1 MFQVALATSQNQN
14 NPINSHV
21 SNKKP
26 KIMEFNF
33 KTTPYAHQQ
42 EVFDA
47 SWHSESWALFLEMGT
62 GKTKVTIDTIAKLYC
77 DGEIN
82 AAVVIAPKG
91 VYGNWV
97 SKEIPQHMPDDVPCN
112 VVLWQPNLT
121 QKFKA
126 ELMALTNDQEHLK
139 ILVMNVEAFSSKKGP
154 EVAAW
159 FIKRNPNCLMV
170 VDESTSIK
178 NRTAKRTKSIVK
190 LGKQAKY
197 RRILTG
203 SPITKNP
210 MDLYAQCAFLGTDI
224 LGFESFY
231 AFQGRYAVMKTRKFG
246 NRSFQEITGYRN
258 LDELNTKLQTF
269 SSRILK
275 EDCLDLPEKIYMQRQ
290 VPLTKE
296 QESAYKQMKDMAL
309 AMLEKGELSTTQ
321 SVLTQIMRLQEICC
335 GHLKTDDG
343 EVQDIANHRM
353 SELLDVISEMSGKVI
368 IWASWVFDIGKTK
381 DELAKV
387 YGPRSVCTFYGD
399 TPVQERDQM
408 VADFQDPDSEL
419 RFFVANPRTGGYGLT
434 LTAATNM
441 VYYSNQYD
449 LEIRLQSEDRAH
461 RIGQTKHVL
470 YVDLVSPNTV
480 DEKII
485 AALRNKIDLAQ
496 QVLGEEAKK
505 WLV

>member
-1 MFQVALATSQNQN
+1 MQ
-14 NPINSHV
+14 
-21 SNKKP
+21 
-26 KIMEFNF
+26 FNF
-33 KTTPYAHQQ
+33 KTEPYEHQRK
-42 EVFDA
+42 VFDA
-47 SWHSESWALFLEMGT
+47 SWDSKSWALFLEMGT
-62 GKTKVTIDTIAKLYC
+62 GKTKVTIDTMAKLYC
-77 DGEIN
+77 EGEIN

-97 SKEIPQHMPDDVPCN
+97 AKEIPQHMPDDVPCI

-139 ILVMNVEAFSSKKGP
+139 ILVMNVEAFSTKKGP
-154 EVAAW
+154 DVAAW
-159 FIKRNPNCLMV
+159 FVKRNPNCMIV

-190 LGKQAKY
+190 VGKAAKY

-231 AFQGRYAVMKTRKFG
+231 AFQGRYAVMNTRKFG

-290 VPLTKE
+290 VPLTKQ
-296 QESAYKQMKDMAL
+296 QESAYKQMQEMAL
-309 AMLEKGELSTTQ
+309 AMLEKGELATTQ

-343 EVQDIANHRM
+343 KVQDIPNNRM
-353 SELLDVISEMSGKVI
+353 GELLEVISEMSGKVI
-368 IWASWVFDIGKTK
+368 IWASWVFDIGKIK
-381 DELAKV
+381 DELAKI

>member
-1 MFQVALATSQNQN
+1 MQ
-14 NPINSHV
+14 
-21 SNKKP
+21 
-26 KIMEFNF
+26 FNF
-33 KTTPYAHQQ
+33 KTEPYEHQRK
-42 EVFDA
+42 VFDA
-47 SWHSESWALFLEMGT
+47 SWDSKSWALFLEMGT
-62 GKTKVTIDTIAKLYC
+62 GKTKVTIDTMAKLYC
-77 DGEIN
+77 EGEIN

-97 SKEIPQHMPDDVPCN
+97 AKEIPQHMPDDVPCC

-126 ELMALTNDQEHLK
+126 ELTALTNDQEHLK
-139 ILVMNVEAFSSKKGP
+139 ILVMNVEAFSTKKGP
-154 EVAAW
+154 DVAAW
-159 FIKRNPNCLMV
+159 FVKRNPNCMII

-190 LGKQAKY
+190 VGKAAKY

-231 AFQGRYAVMKTRKFG
+231 AFQGRYAVMNTRKFG

-290 VPLTKE
+290 VPLTKQ
-296 QESAYKQMKDMAL
+296 QESAHKQMKERAL

-343 EVQDIANHRM
+343 EVQDIPNNRI
-353 SELLDVISEMSGKVI
+353 SELLEVISEMSGKVI
-368 IWASWVFDIGKTK
+368 IWASWVFDIGKIK

>member
-1 MFQVALATSQNQN
+1 MQ
-14 NPINSHV
+14 
-21 SNKKP
+21 
-26 KIMEFNF
+26 FNF
-33 KTTPYAHQQ
+33 KTQPYEHQK

-47 SWHSESWALFLEMGT
+47 SWDSKSWALFLEMGT
-62 GKTKVTIDTIAKLYC
+62 GKTKVTIDTLAKLYC
-77 DGEIN
+77 EGEIN

-97 SKEIPQHMPDDVPCN
+97 AKEIPQHMPDDVPCS

-126 ELMALTNDQEHLK
+126 ELLALTNDQEHLK
-139 ILVMNVEAFSSKKGP
+139 ILVMNVESFSTKKGP
-154 EVAAW
+154 DVAAW
-159 FIKRNPNCLMV
+159 FMKRNPNCLMA

-178 NRTAKRTKSIVK
+178 NRTAKRTKSIIK
-190 LGKQAKY
+190 LGKAAKY

-210 MDLYAQCAFLGTDI
+210 MDLYAQCAFLGTNV

-296 QESAYKQMKDMAL
+296 QESAYKQMKEMAL

-343 EVQDIANHRM
+343 PVQEIPNNRM
-353 SELLDVISEMSGKVI
+353 GELLDVISEMNGKVI
-368 IWASWVFDIGKTK
+368 IWASWVFDIGKIK
-381 DELAKV
+381 EELIKV

-399 TPVQERDQM
+399 TPTQDRDQM
-408 VADFQDPDSEL
+408 VADFQDPDNEL

-470 YVDLVSPNTV
+470 YVDLVSPDTV

-496 QVLGEEAKK
+496 QVLGEEAKA
-505 WLV
+505 WLI

>member
-1 MFQVALATSQNQN
+1 
-14 NPINSHV
+14 
-21 SNKKP
+21 
-26 KIMEFNF
+26 
-33 KTTPYAHQQ
+33 
-42 EVFDA
+42 
-47 SWHSESWALFLEMGT
+47 
-62 GKTKVTIDTIAKLYC
+62 
-77 DGEIN
+77 
-82 AAVVIAPKG
+82 
-91 VYGNWV
+91 
-97 SKEIPQHMPDDVPCN
+97 
-112 VVLWQPNLT
+112 
-121 QKFKA
+121 
-126 ELMALTNDQEHLK
+126 
-139 ILVMNVEAFSSKKGP
+139 
-154 EVAAW
+154 
-159 FIKRNPNCLMV
+159 MV

-275 EDCLDLPEKIYMQRQ
+275 EDCLDLPEKIYMQRE

-309 AMLEKGELSTTQ
+309 AMLEKGELATTQ

-343 EVQDIANHRM
+343 EVRDIANHRM

-368 IWASWVFDIGKTK
+368 IWASWVFDIGKIK